1 MATPVAKAVLTAGAA
16 ILSAVSSFRQADA
29 TEDLAALEAQR
40 EAAAADAEAAQR
52 ARDAEDLQKRQ
63 IAAFSASGVRS
74 GAGTPLLIQAD
85 TIKQSQEDVFNI
97 KQNSL
102 FSQATLKG
110 RGSIG
115 ASKLRSEGTSTLLT
129 AGAKIADMDFPSGGG
144 NTSPGTNKFSTTVGG
159 YNQYRTS
166 TGGRYHMWGNR

>member
-1 MATPVAKAVLTAGAA
+1 MATPIAKAVLTAGAA

-85 TIKQSQEDVFNI
+85 TIKQSQEDIFNI

-102 FSQATLKG
+102 FNQASLRG

-115 ASKLRSEGTSTLLT
+115 AAKLRSQGTSTLLT
-129 AGAKIADMDFPSGGG
+129 AGSKIAGMDFPSGDSLGSVPTTSSSSGFGMDVRYRGSNIARG
-144 NTSPGTNKFSTTVGG
+144 NIP
-159 YNQYRTS
+159 R
-166 TGGRYHMWGNR
+166 

>member
-1 MATPVAKAVLTAGAA
+1 MATPFVKAA
-16 ILSAVSSFRQADA
+16 IMAVGAVVSAVSSFRQADA

-85 TIKQSQEDVFNI
+85 TIKQSQEDIFNI
-97 KQNSL
+97 RQNSL
-102 FSQATLKG
+102 FAQASLKG

-129 AGAKIADMDFPSGGG
+129 AGSKIADMDFGSKLGSVPTTSKAGGFGMDVRFPGSNTARG
-144 NTSPGTNKFSTTVGG
+144 NIP
-159 YNQYRTS
+159 R
-166 TGGRYHMWGNR
+166 

>member
-1 MATPVAKAVLTAGAA
+1 MTPIVKAAITAGAA
-16 ILSAVSSFRQADA
+16 IVSAMSSFKQADA
-29 TEDLAALEAQR
+29 TEDLAALEAER
-40 EAAAADAEAAQR
+40 ERKKGLAEAEQR
-52 ARDAEDLQKRQ
+52 AREAEDLQKRQ

-85 TIKQSQEDVFNI
+85 TIKQSQEDIFNI

-102 FSQATLKG
+102 FNQASLRG

-129 AGAKIADMDFPSGGG
+129 AGSKIADMDFPSGGG

-166 TGGRYHMWGNR
+166 TGGRYHMWGTR